1 MADQAPR
8 SYQQGGGGGGAHR
21 RPPPARQGWK
31 GEAGRGVGWARPTQ
45 EQQIRPPAPRLHAE
59 RRGRRR
65 HRRRRQACS
74 TFAGPWGVG
83 RGPPAGTTVDE
94 GAPHQHGGGKRRPT
108 GRQQRGSEPTLVQ
121 QLPTQRGACVARGT
135 DAWVCPQ
142 SHHPP
147 LAGKRAHTPRAPPRR
162 AGCRAR
168 SGSPATQTGCG
179 PATFHAMFL
188 PTNRPPPDRR
198 VVAARGGGRGGVPGV
213 RRGWEKGAT
222 FKARTV
228 GRLLVGGPAQK
239 PKGRPL
245 TLHPGA

>member
-1 MADQAPR
+1 MGQTHTGTTDKTTRAAPT
-8 SYQQGGGGGGAHR
+8 R
-21 RPPPARQGWK
+21 RAAWSSQTPAAAASLFNVCRP
-31 GEAGRGVGWARPTQ
+31 VG
-45 EQQIRPPAPRLHAE
+45 
-59 RRGRRR
+59 
-65 HRRRRQACS
+65 
-74 TFAGPWGVG
+74 G

-135 DAWVCPQ
+135 DACVCPQ
-142 SHHPP
+142 RHHPP

-228 GRLLVGGPAQK
+228 GRLLVGGGPAQK